1 MKIQNYQVSGIN
13 LTLFLFFQIFRR
25 LAKCPEPKIQ
35 DQNYWQ
41 TYELESNFINWVD
54 VQKKHPTNKGTYA
67 YLLLDM

>member
-1 MKIQNYQVSGIN
+1 M
-13 LTLFLFFQIFRR
+13 FFQIFRR